1 MKNAGAIK
9 QIRDFCSHV
18 AEHYEWGGN
27 KNALIQ

>member
-18 AEHYEWGGN
+18 AEHYEWGGGGEI
-27 KNALIQ
+27 KMH